1 MIPIEISAPNTQT
14 SADPDSIGQMVVAD
28 YRKAVV
34 FRKYGLDYCCG
45 GKKSLEEACQKKG
58 LDAQKVKN
66 ELDDLDRM
74 KPDVQHDFD
83 QWPLDKLI
91 HYIVDKHHLY
101 VAEALP
107 MLFELTAKVA
117 RVHGEKH
124 PELVQIAQIFDGVA
138 KDLQMHMRKEEAI
151 LFPFLTRLSTTQNNG
166 MPLPTPVFGSVEN
179 PIRMMEAE
187 HESAGVEMEEIRQLS
202 QDYSPPTDA
211 CTSYRVLFAK
221 LREFEQDLH
230 QHVHLEN
237 NILFPKAIALE
248 KKQFAA

>member
-1 MIPIEISAPNTQT
+1 MIPIEINAHNTQT
-14 SADPDSIGQMVVAD
+14 LESPVTIGQMVVAD

-34 FRKYGLDYCCG
+34 FRKYNLDYCCG
-45 GKKSLEEACQKKG
+45 GKKSLEDACLKKG
-58 LDAQKVKN
+58 LDAQKIQR
-66 ELDDLDRM
+66 ELDEIDELV
-74 KPDVQHDFD
+74 PDAQTDFG
-83 QWPLDKLI
+83 QYPLDQLVS
-91 HYIVDKHHLY
+91 YIINKHHLY

-138 KDLQMHMRKEEAI
+138 RELQMHMRKEEGI
-151 LFPFLTRLSTTQNNG
+151 LFPYITQLAAAYSKG
-166 MPLPTPVFGSVEN
+166 LQAPVSLFGTVEN

-187 HESAGVEMEEIRQLS
+187 HESAGGEMEEIRQLS
-202 QDYSPPTDA
+202 RDYTPPLDA

-221 LREFEQDLH
+221 LREFELDLH

-237 NILFPKAIALE
+237 NILFPKAIAME
-248 KKQFAA
+248 KKQFTV